1 MGEETGMNCSDHQ
14 RTINKLIDHEAKATE
29 CAELFEHLGTCV
41 ECRRFYDTI
50 ITLGAELDKVHPSID
65 EIAEAP
71 WQPSV
76 AASGQHMYRI
86 TDQKRIVPRPSTL
99 AFVIVL
105 MFVVS
110 LLFSVNVTIEKP
122 AETSSTAAANQQ

>member
-1 MGEETGMNCSDHQ
+1 MTCADHQ
-14 RTINKLIDHEAKATE
+14 RTINRFIDHESKATE
-29 CAELFEHLGTCV
+29 CAELFEHLGKCA

-50 ITLGAELDKVHPSID
+50 TMLGGELEKIHSSID

-76 AASGQHMYRI
+76 AASRQPVYRI
-86 TDQKRIVPRPSTL
+86 TDQKRIAPRPSTL

-122 AETSSTAAANQQ
+122 AETISTAASQQ

>member
-1 MGEETGMNCSDHQ
+1 MNCSDHQ
-14 RTINKLIDHEAKATE
+14 RTINRFIDHEIKATE
-29 CAELFEHLGTCV
+29 CAELFEHLGTCA

-50 ITLGAELDKVHPSID
+50 TMLGGELEKIHSSID

-76 AASGQHMYRI
+76 AASGEHMYRI

-99 AFVIVL
+99 AFVIVV

-122 AETSSTAAANQQ
+122 VEIMSTAAANQQ

>member
-1 MGEETGMNCSDHQ
+1 MKEQHMTCADHQ

-29 CAELFEHLGTCV
+29 CAELFEHLGTCA
-41 ECRRFYDTI
+41 ECRRFCDTI
-50 ITLGAELDKVHPSID
+50 ITLGAELDKVHSSIG
-65 EIAEAP
+65 ELTEAS

-76 AASGQHMYRI
+76 AASRQPVYRI
-86 TDQKRIVPRPSTL
+86 TDQKRIAPRPSTL
-99 AFVIVL
+99 AFVIVV

-122 AETSSTAAANQQ
+122 VEIMSTATANQQ